1 MYTRTDY
8 NIDHFSNKDL
18 IMSYDSVVFANI
30 ETTLVTNH
38 YISFYFDTHHLTR
51 FMQYLIHSDHVIL
64 LIV

>member
-1 MYTRTDY
+1 
-8 NIDHFSNKDL
+8 
-18 IMSYDSVVFANI
+18 MSYDSVVFANI